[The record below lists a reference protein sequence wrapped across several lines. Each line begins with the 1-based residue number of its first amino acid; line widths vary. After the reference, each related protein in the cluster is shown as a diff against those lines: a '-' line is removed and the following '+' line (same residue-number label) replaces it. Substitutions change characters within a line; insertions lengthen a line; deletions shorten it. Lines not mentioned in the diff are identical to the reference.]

1 MRAICHIHTSTELSL
16 FPEIQ
21 PGSTG
26 TAHCSRTY
34 LINSFISAFND
45 ENLHFQNQSKHFV
58 VTGGWRWTASLSV
71 RPAFSPGVWACV
83 HLCVRYMH
91 DASLIF
97 ISDYKFSWLCC
108 CAGRRAAADGGGCGV
123 AGGCWVSTQGSPVL
137 RAHMT
142 PCLTIWI
149 FMRGICCSL
158 GNSSH
163 LARAAAL
170 HRKWLCSWMF
180 QDSSQTRL
188 TPYVISQPLPL
199 DQDTRRIKIIQ
210 RLL

>member
-1 MRAICHIHTSTELSL
+1 MAI
-16 FPEIQ
+16 
-21 PGSTG
+21 
-26 TAHCSRTY
+26 
-34 LINSFISAFND
+34 
-45 ENLHFQNQSKHFV
+45 
-58 VTGGWRWTASLSV
+58 GGWCRTASLSV
-71 RPAFSPGVWACV
+71 KPAFSPGVWVCV
-83 HLCVRYMH
+83 HLCVHYTH

-97 ISDYKFSWLCC
+97 ISGYKSSWLCC
-108 CAGRRAAADGGGCGV
+108 CAGQRAAADGGGSGV

-137 RAHMT
+137 HAHMT
-142 PCLTIWI
+142 PCLTTWI

-180 QDSSQTRL
+180 QNSSQMRL

-210 RLL
+210 RHFKKQLQQPCAVNHICTCVATSPPHSPVDMRSEQSVCVLWHSAKTSLWHLTNEMWVD